1 MPILV
6 HSVLLLKLY
15 KPRKQNTHK
24 WAHKAVQ
31 AEAAGSNMP
40 AGCKATTATS
50 DRHLILKL
58 CWRSQRAPRMF
69 LFQLE
74 STQHSHTSSGTLD
87 AFASISILKTRG
99 PENKHL
105 LAKSKI
111 NKFLLE
117 RGFFSLDL
125 SAIKIIFSLAS
136 NYILVGKS

>member
-1 MPILV
+1 
-6 HSVLLLKLY
+6 
-15 KPRKQNTHK
+15 
-24 WAHKAVQ
+24 
-31 AEAAGSNMP
+31 MP
-40 AGCKATTATS
+40 AGCKATTATF